1 MDGPR
6 SWPPDRPEQ
15 PPLPGRGKL
24 AWQLLWV
31 TTAFLAIALV
41 AAEIA
46 AFGTAKISEDEE
58 LSAIA
63 FVLAVFISNYWCVFL
78 LIFFQRT
85 DAQNLKWRVWTAW
98 LGITAPIIWY
108 LIYPGRGDFDREGW
122 VFIVFFMLLGPVL
135 LSPIATL
142 IGALAGDLLLRLY
155 RARRIAHP

>member
-15 PPLPGRGKL
+15 PSLPGRGKL
-24 AWQLLWV
+24 AWRLLWV
-31 TTAFLAIALV
+31 TTVFLAVALV

-46 AFGTAKISEDEE
+46 DVGAAKISEDVE

-63 FVLAVFISNYWCVFL
+63 LVLGIFISNYWCVFL

-85 DAQNLKWRVWTAW
+85 DVQNLKWRVWTAW

-108 LIYPGRGDFDREGW
+108 LIYGRGSDSEGW
-122 VFIVFFMLLGPVL
+122 VLVVFFMLLGPVL

-142 IGALAGDLLLRLY
+142 IGALAGGLLLRLY